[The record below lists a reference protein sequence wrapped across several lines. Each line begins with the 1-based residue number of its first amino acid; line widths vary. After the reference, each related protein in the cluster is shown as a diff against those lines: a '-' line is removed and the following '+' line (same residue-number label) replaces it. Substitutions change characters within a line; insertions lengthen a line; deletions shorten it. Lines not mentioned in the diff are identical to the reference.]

1 MQTLIREKLKDC
13 ITLFGF
19 EKEFGCLVKLI
30 STSRDLF
37 GKNCLILIVEKKKIV
52 LVVLITFDYI
62 IEELFEEKVKLE
74 NLTERKFCCY
84 GPL

>member
-30 STSRDLF
+30 WTSRDLF

-52 LVVLITFDYI
+52 LVVLITFATS
-62 IEELFEEKVKLE
+62 LKNFLKKKLS
-74 NLTERKFCCY
+74 
-84 GPL
+84 

>member
-52 LVVLITFDYI
+52 LVVLITFATS
-62 IEELFEEKVKLE
+62 LKNFLKKKLS
-74 NLTERKFCCY
+74 
-84 GPL
+84 

>member
-37 GKNCLILIVEKKKIV
+37 GKNCLILIVGKKNCACCAYN
-52 LVVLITFDYI
+52 FCYI